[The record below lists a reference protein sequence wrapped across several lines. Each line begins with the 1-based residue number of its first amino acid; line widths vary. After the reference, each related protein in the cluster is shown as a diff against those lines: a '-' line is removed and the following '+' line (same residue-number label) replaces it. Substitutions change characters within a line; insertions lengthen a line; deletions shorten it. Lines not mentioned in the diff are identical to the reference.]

1 MNSAGTG
8 IEHMEITHSITILDR
23 IRHVLNPLHIYCR
36 LTCLGISCKV
46 ARDICKIYEAGIYKP
61 TLGRG

>member
-1 MNSAGTG
+1 
-8 IEHMEITHSITILDR
+8 MEIAHSLTIMDR

-36 LTCLGISCKV
+36 LTHFGISCKV

-61 TLGRG
+61 TLGRE